1 MPAGKNNGLGIYDR
15 DYLRDEYEQERR
27 GSPFPAVQSMTV
39 ALIIANVALFLL
51 NYLFSPPQ
59 NPDDLGWLTEHL
71 SVSNYTIVR
80 PWLWW
85 QFITYGFAHASM
97 GHIFFNMLGLF
108 FLGRTVEEMYGQ
120 KEYLRFY
127 LTAILV
133 CSLIWAVGMMIF
145 DPLLVFRVDKPVSIL
160 LGASG
165 AVSAVVM
172 LFIFRN
178 PQATLLM
185 FPIPIPIKAWVVG
198 VLMIAGN
205 IYLSFQSPKDGS
217 HIAWS
222 VHLAGIAFA
231 YFYFR
236 GRWNLG
242 NVLQGLRQLPKF
254 LTRPKLRVHQPGDDS
269 EPLDLIEEMD
279 RILDKINRQGESSL
293 TKQERRL
300 LEIASRELRKRRKE

>member
-1 MPAGKNNGLGIYDR
+1 
-15 DYLRDEYEQERR
+15 
-27 GSPFPAVQSMTV
+27 MTV

-51 NYLFSPPQ
+51 NFLFFPPN
-59 NPDDLGWLTEHL
+59 NPKDPNDLGWLTEHL
-71 SVSNYTIVR
+71 SISNYTIAR

-85 QFITYGFAHASM
+85 QFIAYGFAHASM

-127 LTAILV
+127 MTAILA

-145 DPLLVFRVDKPVSIL
+145 DPLLVFRADKPISIL

-178 PQATLLM
+178 PQATMLM

-205 IYLSFQSPKDGS
+205 IGLSFQSPKDGS

-222 VHLAGIAFA
+222 VHLTGIAFA
-231 YFYFR
+231 YLYFR

-242 NVLQGLRQLPKF
+242 NLFQGLRRLPKY
-254 LTRPKLRVHQPGDDS
+254 LSRPKLRVHQPKADDS
-269 EPLDLIEEMD
+269 EPLDLIDEVD
-279 RILDKINRQGESSL
+279 RILDKINQQGESSL